1 MRDKTQKRFSKR
13 IGGYGRPVRRSLG
26 NASGFTLVEVLIA
39 SVILVV
45 ALAGFLS
52 VAATTTNL
60 GGRNT
65 KLATANSLIYDK
77 YESLKL
83 LVLDSH
89 LDNVCPASHCVETSI
104 GMDSTGAIIAG
115 PYTRTVT
122 VSCLDALC
130 ATPLTMAKK
139 VAITVSWL
147 GHSVSQT
154 SIFMKAK

>member
-1 MRDKTQKRFSKR
+1 MRDKTQKRFSMR
-13 IGGYGRPVRRSLG
+13 IGGYGRPVRHPLG
-26 NASGFTLVEVLIA
+26 ETSGFTLVEVLIA

-45 ALAGFLS
+45 ALTGFLS

-60 GGRNT
+60 GGRNAHM
-65 KLATANSLIYDK
+65 ATANSLIYEK
-77 YESLKL
+77 YEDLKL
-83 LVLDSH
+83 QDLA
-89 LDNVCPASHCVETSI
+89 NICPASPCAEPNISV
-104 GMDSTGAIIAG
+104 DSTGVIVAG

-139 VAITVSWL
+139 VAISVTWL